1 MIEAPEKKMAFKK
14 LLAMGKEK
22 MEIVDHLLVKG
33 ESAKGVAKMI
43 QQEWKLHTK
52 TTEGSLTKQL
62 ERYRRA
68 HISKLS
74 VFTAATDPEEKRVIL
89 KRVNTQ
95 LDIMQELTELIEV
108 QKERVLMAIDKERT
122 VKMPFSWLRKDIDSL
137 SLLLGQLAEHQFKL
151 GILHEMPKTTLIQ
164 SDGAGT
170 TLVQSTSGVPI
181 TSHEQNL
188 KIGKQ
193 TADAA
198 KDFLRLVAMSADE
211 LLHEQEAIEAE
222 FTHADTGKNNASV

>member
-1 MIEAPEKKMAFKK
+1 MTEPTEKKIAFKK

-22 MEIVDHLLVKG
+22 MEMVDHLLVKG

-74 VFTAATDPEEKRVIL
+74 VFTAAADPEEKRVIL

-95 LDIMQELTELIEV
+95 LNVMQELTELVEV
-108 QKERVLMAIDKERT
+108 QKERLLMAVEKERT

-151 GILHEMPKTTLIQ
+151 GIIHEIPKTTLIH
-164 SDGAGT
+164 SDGEGN
-170 TLVQSTSGVPI
+170 TLVQSTGGMPV
-181 TSHEQNL
+181 TTHEANL

-198 KDFLRLVAMSADE
+198 KEFLRLAAMSTDQ

-222 FTHADTGKNNASV
+222 FTYADTGADKE